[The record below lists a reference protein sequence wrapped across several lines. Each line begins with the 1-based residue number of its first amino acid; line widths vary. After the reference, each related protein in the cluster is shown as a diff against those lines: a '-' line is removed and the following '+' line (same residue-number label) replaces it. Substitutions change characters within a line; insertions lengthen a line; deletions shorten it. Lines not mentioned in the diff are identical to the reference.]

1 VLSQNLPGYTEET
14 HEKNLV
20 MIANKLSNWC
30 YAIAQ
35 SDAGFSPQRSGF
47 SSRRIHVVFVVD
59 KVALAGFS
67 LRTLG
72 FSLLVIIP

>member
-1 VLSQNLPGYTEET
+1 
-14 HEKNLV
+14 
-20 MIANKLSNWC
+20 
-30 YAIAQ
+30 
-35 SDAGFSPQRSGF
+35 
-47 SSRRIHVVFVVD
+47 VVFVVD